1 MNHPLRDLV
10 QEAFAPLGVLARA
23 TDHFSPRQGQTDMA
37 LAVADV
43 VAHGG
48 SLVVEAGT
56 GVGKTFAYL
65 VPALLSGERVL
76 LSTATKALQD
86 QLYARDLP
94 RLVQALNLP
103 VRLALLKGRSS
114 YLCTHRMEMA
124 RRDTQIPDR
133 HTVHLLSRVETW
145 SLSTRTGDLAELPG
159 LDERSPLIPLITS
172 NRENCLGSQCPKF
185 KTCHVNAAR
194 REALGADVV
203 VINHHLFFADMA
215 VRETGMA
222 ELLPSVR
229 VVIFDEAHQL
239 NEVGVNFLGH
249 QLGTA
254 QLLDVT
260 RDMLATGLQ
269 LARGLA
275 DWQGVCSGLERAAR
289 ELRLMGGK
297 RHSAVKLRWTE
308 QAPDEM
314 HAGAWEQSLQD
325 VGAACVQALQALDT
339 VSEIAP
345 DFIRLHDR
353 VAEVA
358 KRVDAFLNPCAPDA
372 VRWVDISASQMRLM
386 EAPLDIAET
395 VRERLMKQSSAMAA
409 DEADQEPPPWL
420 DEPLFDQTAAAHDET
435 GDIAF
440 DAQDHDTE
448 ASPFNSADPMR
459 PVEDTRPRAWVFTSA
474 TLGDDPR
481 LRWFTEPCGLE
492 SATVLRVSSPFDYP
506 AQASLYVPR
515 DIVRPNDPAHSAQ
528 VATIASDAVRR
539 LGGRTLVLTTTL
551 RALRAIGDAMKQQLE
566 GSGVEVLVQGEW
578 PKRHLMERFR
588 EGAKVG
594 EGGCVLVAS
603 ATFWEGFDVP
613 GDALQLVIIDKLP
626 FPPPNDPLVE
636 ARSKRLEAQ
645 GRSPFNDYF
654 VPEAVVA
661 LKQGAGRLIRTESDQ
676 GVLVLCDN
684 RLVTTG
690 YGRRLIAALPPM
702 HQLQTAEALVQS
714 LDALNQDFISRTSTT
729 TF

>member
-1 MNHPLRDLV
+1 MTHSLHDLV

-43 VAHGG
+43 VSHGG

-86 QLYARDLP
+86 QLFARDLP
-94 RLVQALNLP
+94 RLVESLNLP

-114 YLCTHRMEMA
+114 YLCTHRLEMA
-124 RRDTQIPDR
+124 RRDVQIPDR
-133 HTVHLLSRVETW
+133 HTVHLLSRVEVW

-254 QLLDVT
+254 QLLDVA
-260 RDMLATGLQ
+260 RDLLATGLQ

-275 DWQGVCSGLERAAR
+275 DWQGVCAGLERSAR

-297 RHSAVKLRWTE
+297 RHSAAKLRWTE
-308 QAPDEM
+308 EAPDGI
-314 HAGAWEQSLQD
+314 HAGAWAQSLQD

-345 DFIRLHDR
+345 DFMRLHDR

-395 VRERLMKQSSAMAA
+395 VRERLMKQSAVMAE
-409 DEADQEPPPWL
+409 DTVDQEPPPWH
-420 DEPLFDQTAAAHDET
+420 DEPSWDQTATALDDPEATPFDT
-435 GDIAF
+435 AF
-440 DAQDHDTE
+440 
-448 ASPFNSADPMR
+448 PMR
-459 PVEDTRPRAWVFTSA
+459 PDDDTRPRAWVFTSA

-528 VATIASDAVRR
+528 VAAIASDAVRR

-551 RALRAIGDAMKQQLE
+551 RALRAIGDVMKQQLE

-578 PKRHLMERFR
+578 PKRHLMTRFR
-588 EGAKVG
+588 EGANHTS
-594 EGGCVLVAS
+594 GGCVLVAS

-661 LKQGAGRLIRTESDQ
+661 LKQGAGRLIRTESDR

-690 YGRRLIAALPPM
+690 YGRRLVAALPPM
-702 HQLQTAEALVQS
+702 QQLHTPEELLHS
-714 LDALNQDFISRTSTT
+714 LDALHQDFISKSSTT
-729 TF
+729 IF

>member
-1 MNHPLRDLV
+1 MDNPLRDMV
-10 QEAFAPLGVLARA
+10 QEAFQPMGVLARA
-23 TDHFSPRQGQTDMA
+23 TDLFQPRPGQTDMA

-86 QLYARDLP
+86 QLFARDLP

-124 RRDTQIPDR
+124 RQGSSLPDR
-133 HTVHLLSRVETW
+133 TMVHLLAKVETW
-145 SLSTRTGDLAELPG
+145 SHATQTGDLAELPG

-172 NRENCLGSQCPKF
+172 NRDNCLGSQCPKF

-239 NEVGVNFLGH
+239 NETGVQFLGH

-254 QLLDVT
+254 QLLDLT

-275 DWQGVCSGLERAAR
+275 DWQGASSTLERATR
-289 ELRLMGGK
+289 ELRLVAGK
-297 RHSAVKLRWTE
+297 RPGAQKLRWTGE
-308 QAPDEM
+308 APEGI
-314 HAGAWEQSLQD
+314 HPEAWSLALQD
-325 VGAACVQALQALDT
+325 LGAACVQALRALET
-339 VSEIAP
+339 VSELAP
-345 DFIRLHDR
+345 DFVRMFER
-353 VAEVA
+353 VADIA
-358 KRVDAFLNPCAPDA
+358 QQVDAFLKPCAAEA
-372 VRWVDISASQMRLM
+372 VRWVDISASQVRLM
-386 EAPLDIAET
+386 EAPLDIAQS
-395 VRERLMKQSSAMAA
+395 VRDKLMASKPTPAQAPNSHA
-409 DEADQEPPPWL
+409 DERA
-420 DEPLFDQTAAAHDET
+420 
-435 GDIAF
+435 
-440 DAQDHDTE
+440 
-448 ASPFNSADPMR
+448 
-459 PVEDTRPRAWVFTSA
+459 RAWVFTSA
-474 TLGDDPR
+474 TLGDDDR
-481 LRWFTEPCGLE
+481 LSWFTEPCGLE
-492 SATVLRVSSPFDYP
+492 SAKVLRVGSPFDYP
-506 AQASLYVPR
+506 NQASVYVPR
-515 DIVRPNDPAHSAQ
+515 HVVRPNDPAHSAQ
-528 VATIASDAVRR
+528 VAQLASDAVRR

-551 RALRAIGDAMKQQLE
+551 RALRAIGELMKQQLE
-566 GSGVEVLVQGEW
+566 GSGIEVLVQGEW
-578 PKRHLMERFR
+578 PKRHLMARFR
-588 EGAKVG
+588 EGAQAG

-613 GDALQLVIIDKLP
+613 GDALQLVVIDKLP

-636 ARSKRLEAQ
+636 ARSKRLESQ
-645 GRSPFNDYF
+645 GRSAFNDYF

-661 LKQGAGRLIRTESDQ
+661 LKQGAGRLIRRETDQ
-676 GVLVLCDN
+676 GMLILCDN

-690 YGRRLIAALPPM
+690 YGKRLLAALPAM
-702 HQLQTAEALVQS
+702 RRLDSDDQLFQALEALKLS
-714 LDALNQDFISRTSTT
+714 AITTASTT
-729 TF
+729 VS

>member
-1 MNHPLRDLV
+1 MTHPLRDLV

-48 SLVVEAGT
+48 NLVVEAGT

-86 QLYARDLP
+86 QLFARDLP

-275 DWQGVCSGLERAAR
+275 DWQGVCAGLERAAR

-308 QAPDEM
+308 QAPDDI

-345 DFIRLHDR
+345 DFMRLHDR

-395 VRERLMKQSSAMAA
+395 VRERLMKQSSALVHE
-409 DEADQEPPPWL
+409 EADQV
-420 DEPLFDQTAAAHDET
+420 Q
-435 GDIAF
+435 
-440 DAQDHDTE
+440 DAE
-448 ASPFNSADPMR
+448 ASPFDTAFPMR

-506 AQASLYVPR
+506 TQASLYVPR
-515 DIVRPNDPAHSAQ
+515 DIVRPNDPAHSVQ
-528 VATIASDAVRR
+528 VAAIASDAVRR

-566 GSGVEVLVQGEW
+566 GSGIEVLVQGEW

-588 EGAKVG
+588 EGAQAG
-594 EGGCVLVAS
+594 EGGYVLVAS

-661 LKQGAGRLIRTESDQ
+661 LKQGAGRLIRTEADQ

-690 YGRRLIAALPPM
+690 YGRRLMAALPPM
-702 HQLQTAEALVQS
+702 QQLQTAEALAQS
-714 LDALNQDFISRTSTT
+714 LDALSQDFISKTSTT

>member
-1 MNHPLRDLV
+1 MTHPLRDLV

-23 TDHFSPRQGQTDMA
+23 TDHFTPRQGQTDMA

-43 VAHGG
+43 VAQGG

-103 VRLALLKGRSS
+103 IRLALLKGRSS
-114 YLCTHRMEMA
+114 YLCTHRMEIA
-124 RRDTQIPDR
+124 RRDTSMPDR
-133 HTVHLLSRVETW
+133 HTMHLLSRVETW

-194 REALGADVV
+194 RDALGADVV

-269 LARGLA
+269 LAGGLA
-275 DWQGVCSGLERAAR
+275 DWQGVCAALERAAR

-297 RHSAVKLRWTE
+297 RMGAVKLRWTE
-308 QAPDEM
+308 DAPEGI
-314 HAGAWEQSLQD
+314 HAGAWAQSLQD

-345 DFIRLHDR
+345 DFMRLHDR

-372 VRWVDISASQMRLM
+372 VRWVDVSASQMRLM

-395 VRERLMKQSSAMAA
+395 VRERLMKQSATITDA
-409 DEADQEPPPWL
+409 DTDLEPLPWH
-420 DEPLFDQTAAAHDET
+420 DEPSFEDVPQQDEQ
-435 GDIAF
+435 GSAF
-440 DAQDHDTE
+440 D
-448 ASPFNSADPMR
+448 SAFPMR
-459 PVEDTRPRAWVFTSA
+459 PTEDTRPRSWVFTSA

-492 SATVLRVSSPFDYP
+492 SATVLRVTSPFDYP

-528 VATIASDAVRR
+528 VAAIASDAVRR

-551 RALRAIGDAMKQQLE
+551 RALRAIGDVMKQQLE
-566 GSGVEVLVQGEW
+566 GAGIEVLVQGEW

-588 EGAKVG
+588 EGSKVG

-702 HQLQTAEALVQS
+702 HPLQTAEELAQS
-714 LDALNQDFISRTSTT
+714 LDALSQDFISRASTT

>member
-1 MNHPLRDLV
+1 
-10 QEAFAPLGVLARA
+10 
-23 TDHFSPRQGQTDMA
+23 
-37 LAVADV
+37 
-43 VAHGG
+43 
-48 SLVVEAGT
+48 
-56 GVGKTFAYL
+56 
-65 VPALLSGERVL
+65 
-76 LSTATKALQD
+76 
-86 QLYARDLP
+86 
-94 RLVQALNLP
+94 
-103 VRLALLKGRSS
+103 
-114 YLCTHRMEMA
+114 
-124 RRDTQIPDR
+124 
-133 HTVHLLSRVETW
+133 
-145 SLSTRTGDLAELPG
+145 LAELPG

-297 RHSAVKLRWTE
+297 RHSAAKLRWTE

-314 HAGAWEQSLQD
+314 HAGAWEQALQD

-345 DFIRLHDR
+345 DFMRLHDR

-395 VRERLMKQSSAMAA
+395 VRERLMKQSATTTH
-409 DEADQEPPPWL
+409 EDQEPPPWH
-420 DEPLFDQTAAAHDET
+420 DEPSFEPPTAEFDEALDAET
-435 GDIAF
+435 
-440 DAQDHDTE
+440 
-448 ASPFNSADPMR
+448 SPFDSAFPMR

-528 VATIASDAVRR
+528 VAAIASEAVRR

-551 RALRAIGDAMKQQLE
+551 RALRAIGEVMKQQLE
-566 GSGVEVLVQGEW
+566 GSGIEVLVQGEW

-588 EGAKVG
+588 EGAKAG

-702 HQLQTAEALVQS
+702 RQLQTADALAQS
-714 LDALNQDFISRTSTT
+714 LDALSQDFISRTSTT

>member
-1 MNHPLRDLV
+1 MSHPLRDLV

-86 QLYARDLP
+86 QLFARDLP

-103 VRLALLKGRSS
+103 IRLALLKGRSS

-145 SLSTRTGDLAELPG
+145 SHSTRTGDLAELPG

-260 RDMLATGLQ
+260 RDILATGLQ

-275 DWQGVCSGLERAAR
+275 DWQGVCSSLERAAR
-289 ELRLMGGK
+289 ELRLIGGK
-297 RHSAVKLRWTE
+297 RMGQVKLRWTE
-308 QAPDEM
+308 DAPEGI
-314 HAGAWEQSLQD
+314 HPGAWEQSLQD
-325 VGAACVQALQALDT
+325 LGAACVQSLHALDT

-345 DFIRLHDR
+345 DFMRLHDR
-353 VAEVA
+353 VAEMA

-372 VRWVDISASQMRLM
+372 VRWVDVSASQMRLM

-395 VRERLMKQSSAMAA
+395 VRERLMKQSAVIAQDNAS
-409 DEADQEPPPWL
+409 QEPPPWH
-420 DEPLFDQTAAAHDET
+420 DEPSFEEDPASH
-435 GDIAF
+435 
-440 DAQDHDTE
+440 DAQDAADMQSDDVE
-448 ASPFNSADPMR
+448 GSAFDSAFPMR
-459 PVEDTRPRAWVFTSA
+459 PTEDTRPRAWVFTSA

-528 VATIASDAVRR
+528 VAAIASDAVRR

-551 RALRAIGDAMKQQLE
+551 RALRAIGDVMKQQLE

-636 ARSKRLEAQ
+636 ARSKRLESQ

-702 HQLQTAEALVQS
+702 HQLQTAEALAES
-714 LDALNQDFISRTSTT
+714 LEALNQDFISRASTT

>member
-1 MNHPLRDLV
+1 
-10 QEAFAPLGVLARA
+10 
-23 TDHFSPRQGQTDMA
+23 
-37 LAVADV
+37 
-43 VAHGG
+43 
-48 SLVVEAGT
+48 
-56 GVGKTFAYL
+56 
-65 VPALLSGERVL
+65 
-76 LSTATKALQD
+76 
-86 QLYARDLP
+86 
-94 RLVQALNLP
+94 LVQALNLP
-103 VRLALLKGRSS
+103 IRLALLKGRSS

-124 RRDTQIPDR
+124 RRDTSMPDR
-133 HTVHLLSRVETW
+133 HTMHLLSRVETW

-194 REALGADVV
+194 RDALGADVV

-275 DWQGVCSGLERAAR
+275 DWQGVCAALERAAR

-297 RHSAVKLRWTE
+297 RMGAVKLRWTE
-308 QAPDEM
+308 DAPESI
-314 HAGAWEQSLQD
+314 HAGAWAQSLQD

-345 DFIRLHDR
+345 DFMRLHDR

-372 VRWVDISASQMRLM
+372 VRWVDVSASQMRLM

-395 VRERLMKQSSAMAA
+395 VRERLMKQSAITT
-409 DEADQEPPPWL
+409 DDDTDLEPLPWH
-420 DEPLFDQTAAAHDET
+420 DEPSFEDVPQQDEQAS
-435 GDIAF
+435 AF
-440 DAQDHDTE
+440 D
-448 ASPFNSADPMR
+448 SAFPMR
-459 PVEDTRPRAWVFTSA
+459 PTEDTRPRSWVFTSA

-492 SATVLRVSSPFDYP
+492 SATVLRVTSPFDYP

-528 VATIASDAVRR
+528 VAAMASDAVRR

-551 RALRAIGDAMKQQLE
+551 RALRAIGDVMKQQLE
-566 GSGVEVLVQGEW
+566 GSGIEVLVQGEW
-578 PKRHLMERFR
+578 PKRYLMERFR
-588 EGAKVG
+588 EGCNVG

-690 YGRRLIAALPPM
+690 YGRRLISALPPM
-702 HQLQTAEALVQS
+702 RPLQTAEELAQS
-714 LDALNQDFISRTSTT
+714 LDALSQDFISRASTT

>member
-1 MNHPLRDLV
+1 MSHPLRDLV

-86 QLYARDLP
+86 QLFARDLP

-103 VRLALLKGRSS
+103 IRLALLKGRAS
-114 YLCTHRMEMA
+114 YLCTHRLEIA

-260 RDMLATGLQ
+260 RDILATGLQ

-275 DWQGVCSGLERAAR
+275 DWQGVCAALERAAR
-289 ELRLMGGK
+289 ELRLIGGK
-297 RHSAVKLRWTE
+297 RTSAVKLRWTDDAPE
-308 QAPDEM
+308 GIHSGVWMQA
-314 HAGAWEQSLQD
+314 LQD

-345 DFIRLHDR
+345 DFMRLHDR

-358 KRVDAFLNPCAPDA
+358 KRVDAFLNACAPDA

-395 VRERLMKQSSAMAA
+395 VRERLMKQTVSNAETSA
-409 DEADQEPPPWL
+409 DTEPPPWA
-420 DEPLFDQTAAAHDET
+420 DEPVLQATVALV
-435 GDIAF
+435 GD
-440 DAQDHDTE
+440 
-448 ASPFNSADPMR
+448 M
-459 PVEDTRPRAWVFTSA
+459 PVQAGEDTRPRSWVFTSA

-528 VATIASDAVRR
+528 VATLASDAVRR
-539 LGGRTLVLTTTL
+539 LGGRTLVLTTTV
-551 RALRAIGDAMKQQLE
+551 RAVRAIGEAMKQQLE
-566 GSGVEVLVQGEW
+566 GSGIEVLVQGEW
-578 PKRHLMERFR
+578 PKRHLMTRFR
-588 EGAKVG
+588 DGAVNG

-613 GDALQLVIIDKLP
+613 GDALQLVVIDKLP

-702 HQLQTAEALVQS
+702 HQLSSAQALAQS
-714 LDALNQDFISRTSTT
+714 LDALNQDFISKTSTT

>member
-1 MNHPLRDLV
+1 MSHPLRDLV

-86 QLYARDLP
+86 QLFARDLP

-103 VRLALLKGRSS
+103 IRLALLKGRSS

-289 ELRLMGGK
+289 ELRLIGGK
-297 RHSAVKLRWTE
+297 RMGAVKLRWTE
-308 QAPDEM
+308 EAPEGI
-314 HAGAWEQSLQD
+314 HPGAWEQSLQD

-345 DFIRLHDR
+345 DFTRLHDR

-358 KRVDAFLNPCAPDA
+358 KRVDAFLNPCASDA
-372 VRWVDISASQMRLM
+372 VRWVDVSASQMRLM

-395 VRERLMKQSSAMAA
+395 VRERLMKQSTVMA
-409 DEADQEPPPWL
+409 DEAGEQEPPPWH
-420 DEPLFDQTAAAHDET
+420 DEPVQF
-435 GDIAF
+435 GDGDAEASAF
-440 DAQDHDTE
+440 DSAFPMQPAQ
-448 ASPFNSADPMR
+448 
-459 PVEDTRPRAWVFTSA
+459 DTRPRAWVFTSA

-528 VATIASDAVRR
+528 VAAIASEAVRR

-551 RALRAIGDAMKQQLE
+551 RALRAIGDVMKQQLD
-566 GSGVEVLVQGEW
+566 GSGIEVLVQGEW

-594 EGGCVLVAS
+594 EGGRVLVAS

-636 ARSKRLEAQ
+636 ARSKRLESQ

-702 HQLQTAEALVQS
+702 RQLQTADALTQS
-714 LDALNQDFISRTSTT
+714 LDELSQDFISKTSTT
-729 TF
+729 TY

>member
-43 VAHGG
+43 VAQGG

-65 VPALLSGERVL
+65 VPVLLSGERVL

-308 QAPDEM
+308 EAPEGI
-314 HAGAWEQSLQD
+314 HQGAWEQSLQD

-345 DFIRLHDR
+345 DFMRLHDR

-395 VRERLMKQSSAMAA
+395 VRERLMKQPAMVAS
-409 DEADQEPPPWL
+409 EEEDQEPPPWQ
-420 DEPLFDQTAAAHDET
+420 DEPSFEEAPASHDASSFDS
-435 GDIAF
+435 AF
-440 DAQDHDTE
+440 
-448 ASPFNSADPMR
+448 PLR
-459 PVEDTRPRAWVFTSA
+459 PVEDTRPRSWVFTSA

-506 AQASLYVPR
+506 AQASLFVPR

-528 VATIASDAVRR
+528 VAVLASDAVRR

-566 GSGVEVLVQGEW
+566 GSGIEVLVQGEW

-588 EGAKVG
+588 EGSKAG

-603 ATFWEGFDVP
+603 TTFWEGFDVP

-702 HQLQTAEALVQS
+702 RQLQTAEALAQS
-714 LDALNQDFISRTSTT
+714 LDALSQDFISRASTT

>member
-1 MNHPLRDLV
+1 MSHPLRDLV

-23 TDHFSPRQGQTDMA
+23 TDHFNPRQGQTDMA

-86 QLYARDLP
+86 QLFARDLP

-103 VRLALLKGRSS
+103 IRLALLKGRAS

-124 RRDTQIPDR
+124 RRDTHMPDR
-133 HTVHLLSRVETW
+133 HTMHLLSRIETW

-260 RDMLATGLQ
+260 RDILATGLQ

-275 DWQGVCSGLERAAR
+275 DWQGVCAGLERAAR
-289 ELRLMGGK
+289 ELRLIGGK
-297 RHSAVKLRWTE
+297 RSGAVKLRWVDE
-308 QAPDEM
+308 APEGI
-314 HAGAWEQSLQD
+314 HPGAWEQSLQD
-325 VGAACVQALQALDT
+325 VGSACVQALQALDT

-345 DFIRLHDR
+345 DFMRLHDR

-358 KRVDAFLNPCAPDA
+358 KRVDAFLKACAPDA
-372 VRWVDISASQMRLM
+372 VRWVDVSASQMRLM

-395 VRERLMKQSSAMAA
+395 VRERLMKPA
-409 DEADQEPPPWL
+409 EPAPWH
-420 DEPLFDQTAAAHDET
+420 DEPAVADAA
-435 GDIAF
+435 
-440 DAQDHDTE
+440 
-448 ASPFNSADPMR
+448 
-459 PVEDTRPRAWVFTSA
+459 DTRPRTWVFTSA

-515 DIVRPNDPAHSAQ
+515 DMVRPNDPAHSTQ
-528 VATIASDAVRR
+528 VAALASDAVRR
-539 LGGRTLVLTTTL
+539 LGGRSLVLTTTL
-551 RALRAIGDAMKQQLE
+551 RALRAIGDVMKQRLE
-566 GSGVEVLVQGEW
+566 GSGIDVLVQGEW

-588 EGAKVG
+588 DGAKVG

-690 YGRRLIAALPPM
+690 YGRRLIASLPPM
-702 HQLQTAEALVQS
+702 RQLQSSEALAQS
-714 LDALNQDFISRTSTT
+714 LSGLNQDFISKSSTT
-729 TF
+729 VF

>member
-23 TDHFSPRQGQTDMA
+23 TDHFTPRQGQTDMA

-43 VAHGG
+43 VAQGG

-86 QLYARDLP
+86 QLFARDLP

-103 VRLALLKGRSS
+103 IRLALLKGRSS
-114 YLCTHRMEMA
+114 YLCTHRLEVA

-239 NEVGVNFLGH
+239 NEIGVNFLGH

-260 RDMLATGLQ
+260 RDILATGLQ

-297 RHSAVKLRWTE
+297 RSGAVKLRWTDE
-308 QAPDEM
+308 APEGI
-314 HAGAWEQSLQD
+314 HPGAWAQSLQD

-339 VSEIAP
+339 VSELAP
-345 DFIRLHDR
+345 DFMRLHDR
-353 VAEVA
+353 VGEVA
-358 KRVDAFLNPCAPDA
+358 KRVDAFLNPCAADA
-372 VRWVDISASQMRLM
+372 VRWVDVSASQMRLM

-395 VRERLMKQSSAMAA
+395 VRERLIKQTPTTTEQDA
-409 DEADQEPPPWL
+409 DHEPPPW
-420 DEPLFDQTAAAHDET
+420 QDET
-435 GDIAF
+435 EVMQA
-440 DAQDHDTE
+440 
-448 ASPFNSADPMR
+448 
-459 PVEDTRPRAWVFTSA
+459 VEERRPRAWVFTSA

-528 VATIASDAVRR
+528 VAALASDAVRR

-551 RALRAIGDAMKQQLE
+551 RALRAIGDVMKQQLE
-566 GSGVEVLVQGEW
+566 GSGIEVLVQGEW

-588 EGAKVG
+588 EGVKAG

-613 GDALQLVIIDKLP
+613 GDALQLVVIDKLP

-636 ARSKRLEAQ
+636 ARSKRLEEQ

-661 LKQGAGRLIRTESDQ
+661 LKQGAGRLIRTESDL

-690 YGRRLIAALPPM
+690 YGRRLMAALPPM
-702 HQLQTAEALVQS
+702 RHLQTPEAMTQS
-714 LDALNQDFISRTSTT
+714 LEALNQHLISKTSTT
-729 TF
+729 TL

>member
-1 MNHPLRDLV
+1 MTHPLRDMV

-23 TDHFSPRQGQTDMA
+23 TDQFSPRQGQTDMA

-86 QLYARDLP
+86 QLFARDLP

-103 VRLALLKGRSS
+103 VRLALLNGRAS
-114 YLCTHRMEMA
+114 YLCTHRMELA
-124 RRDTQIPDR
+124 RRDTSMPDR
-133 HTVHLLSRVETW
+133 HTTHLLSRVETW

-194 REALGADVV
+194 RDALGADVV

-239 NEVGVNFLGH
+239 NETGVNFLGH

-275 DWQGVCSGLERAAR
+275 DWQGLCAGLERAAR
-289 ELRLMGGK
+289 ELRLIGGK
-297 RHSAVKLRWTE
+297 RPGAVKLRWTDE
-308 QAPDEM
+308 APEGI
-314 HAGAWEQSLQD
+314 HLGAWEQSLQD

-345 DFIRLHDR
+345 DFMRLHDR
-353 VAEVA
+353 VGEIAQ
-358 KRVDAFLNPCAPDA
+358 RVDTFLNPCAADA
-372 VRWVDISASQMRLM
+372 VRWVDVSASQMRLM
-386 EAPLDIAET
+386 QAPLDIAQT
-395 VRERLMKQSSAMAA
+395 VRERLMKQTVVATHEGAS
-409 DEADQEPPPWL
+409 DE
-420 DEPLFDQTAAAHDET
+420 
-435 GDIAF
+435 
-440 DAQDHDTE
+440 
-448 ASPFNSADPMR
+448 SPFDSAFPMA
-459 PVEDTRPRAWVFTSA
+459 PAEDTRPRSWVFTSA

-492 SATVLRVSSPFDYP
+492 SATILRVSSPFDYP
-506 AQASLYVPR
+506 AQACLFVPR

-528 VATIASDAVRR
+528 VAAIASDAVRR

-551 RALRAIGDAMKQQLE
+551 RALRAIGDAMKQQLD
-566 GSGVEVLVQGEW
+566 GSGIEVLVQGEW

-588 EGAKVG
+588 DGAHAG

-613 GDALQLVIIDKLP
+613 GDALQLVVIDKLP
-626 FPPPNDPLVE
+626 FPPPHDPLVE

-676 GVLVLCDN
+676 GILVLCDN

-702 HQLQTAEALVQS
+702 RQLQTADDLAQA
-714 LDALNQDFISRTSTT
+714 LDALSQDLIAKTSTT

>member
-1 MNHPLRDLV
+1 
-10 QEAFAPLGVLARA
+10 
-23 TDHFSPRQGQTDMA
+23 
-37 LAVADV
+37 
-43 VAHGG
+43 
-48 SLVVEAGT
+48 
-56 GVGKTFAYL
+56 
-65 VPALLSGERVL
+65 
-76 LSTATKALQD
+76 
-86 QLYARDLP
+86 
-94 RLVQALNLP
+94 
-103 VRLALLKGRSS
+103 
-114 YLCTHRMEMA
+114 
-124 RRDTQIPDR
+124 
-133 HTVHLLSRVETW
+133 
-145 SLSTRTGDLAELPG
+145 
-159 LDERSPLIPLITS
+159 
-172 NRENCLGSQCPKF
+172 LGSQCPKF

-260 RDMLATGLQ
+260 RDILATGLQ

-275 DWQGVCSGLERAAR
+275 DWQGVCAALERAAR
-289 ELRLMGGK
+289 ELRLIGGK
-297 RHSAVKLRWTE
+297 RTSAVKLRWTDDAPE
-308 QAPDEM
+308 GIHSGVWMQA
-314 HAGAWEQSLQD
+314 LQD

-345 DFIRLHDR
+345 DFMRLHDR

-358 KRVDAFLNPCAPDA
+358 KRVDAFLNACAPDA

-395 VRERLMKQSSAMAA
+395 VRERLMKQTVSNAETSA
-409 DEADQEPPPWL
+409 DTEPPPWA
-420 DEPLFDQTAAAHDET
+420 DEPVLQATVALV
-435 GDIAF
+435 GD
-440 DAQDHDTE
+440 
-448 ASPFNSADPMR
+448 M
-459 PVEDTRPRAWVFTSA
+459 PVQAGEDTRPRSWVFTSA

-528 VATIASDAVRR
+528 VATLASDAVRR

-551 RALRAIGDAMKQQLE
+551 RALRAIGDAMKLQLE
-566 GSGVEVLVQGEW
+566 GSGIEVLVQGEW
-578 PKRHLMERFR
+578 PKRHLMTRFR
-588 EGAKVG
+588 DGAVNG

-613 GDALQLVIIDKLP
+613 GDALQLVVIDKLP

-702 HQLQTAEALVQS
+702 HQLSSAQDLAQS
-714 LDALNQDFISRTSTT
+714 LDALNQDFISKTSTT

>member
-1 MNHPLRDLV
+1 MSHPLRDLV

-23 TDHFSPRQGQTDMA
+23 TDHFTPRDGQTDMA

-43 VAHGG
+43 VAQGG

-86 QLYARDLP
+86 QLFARDLP

-103 VRLALLKGRSS
+103 IRLALLKGRAS
-114 YLCTHRMEMA
+114 YLCTHRMQLA

-172 NRENCLGSQCPKF
+172 NRENCLGSQCPQF

-239 NEVGVNFLGH
+239 NEIGVNFLGH

-260 RDMLATGLQ
+260 RDILATGLQ

-275 DWQGVCSGLERAAR
+275 DWQGVCASFERAAR

-297 RHSAVKLRWTE
+297 RTGAVKLRWTDE
-308 QAPDEM
+308 APEGI
-314 HAGAWEQSLQD
+314 HPGAWSQALQD

-353 VAEVA
+353 VAEIA
-358 KRVDAFLNPCAPDA
+358 KRVDAFLNPCAADA
-372 VRWVDISASQMRLM
+372 VRWMDLSASQMRLM
-386 EAPLDIAET
+386 EAPLDIAQT
-395 VRERLMKQSSAMAA
+395 VRERLVKAPSAHATA
-409 DEADQEPPPWL
+409 IEEEAPWQDEDNATL
-420 DEPLFDQTAAAHDET
+420 AT
-435 GDIAF
+435 
-440 DAQDHDTE
+440 
-448 ASPFNSADPMR
+448 
-459 PVEDTRPRAWVFTSA
+459 EDTRPKSWVFTSA
-474 TLGDDPR
+474 TLGDDPH

-492 SATVLRVSSPFDYP
+492 SATILRVSSPFDYP
-506 AQASLYVPR
+506 AQAAVYVPR
-515 DIVRPNDPAHSAQ
+515 DIVRPNDPTHSQQ
-528 VATIASDAVRR
+528 VALMASDAVRR

-551 RALRAIGDAMKQQLE
+551 RALRTIGDAIKQQLDGAE
-566 GSGVEVLVQGEW
+566 IEVLVQGEW
-578 PKRHLMERFR
+578 PKRHLMTRFR
-588 EGAKVG
+588 EGATSG
-594 EGGCVLVAS
+594 SQGCVLVAS

-613 GDALQLVIIDKLP
+613 GDALQLVVIDKLP
-626 FPPPNDPLVE
+626 FPPPHDPLVE
-636 ARSKRLEAQ
+636 ARSKRLESQ

-676 GVLVLCDN
+676 GVLVVCDN

-690 YGRRLIAALPPM
+690 YGKRLMAALPEM
-702 HQLQTAEALVQS
+702 RQLPSAEALAQ
-714 LDALNQDFISRTSTT
+714 ALEALRQTALTKTSTT

>member
-1 MNHPLRDLV
+1 MSHPLRDLV

-86 QLYARDLP
+86 QLFARDLP

-103 VRLALLKGRSS
+103 IRLALLKGRSS

-289 ELRLMGGK
+289 ELRLIGGK
-297 RHSAVKLRWTE
+297 RMGAVKLRWTE
-308 QAPDEM
+308 EAPEGI
-314 HAGAWEQSLQD
+314 HPGAWEQSLQD

-345 DFIRLHDR
+345 DFMRLHDR

-358 KRVDAFLNPCAPDA
+358 KRVDAFLNPCASDA
-372 VRWVDISASQMRLM
+372 VRWVDVSASQMRLM

-395 VRERLMKQSSAMAA
+395 VRERLMKQSTVMA
-409 DEADQEPPPWL
+409 DEAGEQEPPPWH
-420 DEPLFDQTAAAHDET
+420 DEPVQF
-435 GDIAF
+435 GDGDAEASAF
-440 DAQDHDTE
+440 DSAFPMQPAQ
-448 ASPFNSADPMR
+448 
-459 PVEDTRPRAWVFTSA
+459 DTRPRAWVFTSA

-528 VATIASDAVRR
+528 VAAIASEAVRR

-551 RALRAIGDAMKQQLE
+551 RALRAIGDVMKQQLD
-566 GSGVEVLVQGEW
+566 GSGIEVLVQGEW

-636 ARSKRLEAQ
+636 ARSKRLESQ

-702 HQLQTAEALVQS
+702 RQLQTADALTQS
-714 LDALNQDFISRTSTT
+714 LDELSQDFISRISTT

>member
-1 MNHPLRDLV
+1 MDNPLRDMV

-23 TDHFSPRQGQTDMA
+23 TEQFQPRAGQTEMA

-86 QLYARDLP
+86 QLFARDLP

-114 YLCTHRMEMA
+114 YLCTHRLEMA
-124 RRDTQIPDR
+124 RQSSSLPDR
-133 HTVHLLSRVETW
+133 TSVHLLAKVETW
-145 SLSTRTGDLAELPG
+145 SHATTTGDLAELPG
-159 LDERSPLIPLITS
+159 LDERSPLIPWITS
-172 NRENCLGSQCPKF
+172 SRDNCLGSQCPKF
-185 KTCHVNAAR
+185 KGCHVNAAR

-222 ELLPSVR
+222 ELLPTVR

-239 NEVGVNFLGH
+239 NETGVQFLGH

-254 QLLDVT
+254 QLLDLT

-275 DWQGVCSGLERAAR
+275 DWQGVSSLLERATR
-289 ELRLMGGK
+289 ELRLVAGK
-297 RHSAVKLRWTE
+297 RPGALTLRWTGE
-308 QAPDEM
+308 APEGI
-314 HAGAWEQSLQD
+314 HPEAWSLALQD
-325 VGAACVQALQALDT
+325 LGAACVQTLRAMET
-339 VSEIAP
+339 VSELAP
-345 DFIRLHDR
+345 DFVRMFER
-353 VAEVA
+353 VAEIA
-358 KRVDAFLNPCAPDA
+358 QQVDAFLKPCAPEA
-372 VRWVDISASQMRLM
+372 VRWLDVTASQVRLM
-386 EAPLDIAET
+386 EAPLDIAQSVRDKLLCAKPQET
-395 VRERLMKQSSAMAA
+395 GKPGAS
-409 DEADQEPPPWL
+409 L
-420 DEPLFDQTAAAHDET
+420 DE
-435 GDIAF
+435 
-440 DAQDHDTE
+440 
-448 ASPFNSADPMR
+448 
-459 PVEDTRPRAWVFTSA
+459 RPRAWVFTSA
-474 TLGDDPR
+474 TLGDDDG
-481 LRWFTEPCGLE
+481 LTWFTEPCGLE
-492 SATVLRVSSPFDYP
+492 SAQVLRVSSPFDYP
-506 AQASLYVPR
+506 NQASVYVPR
-515 DIVRPNDPAHSAQ
+515 HLVRPNDPAHSAQ
-528 VATIASDAVRR
+528 VAQLASDAVRR

-551 RALRAIGDAMKQQLE
+551 RALRAIGELMKQQLD
-566 GSGVEVLVQGEW
+566 GSGIEVLVQGEW
-578 PKRHLMERFR
+578 PKRHLMARFR
-588 EGAKVG
+588 EGAQAA

-613 GDALQLVIIDKLP
+613 GEALQLVVIDKLP

-661 LKQGAGRLIRTESDQ
+661 LKQGAGRLIRRETDQ
-676 GVLVLCDN
+676 GLLVLCDN

-690 YGRRLIAALPPM
+690 YGKRLLVALPAMRRLENDEELIQA
-702 HQLQTAEALVQS
+702 
-714 LDALNQDFISRTSTT
+714 LDALKQAALTTASTRV
-729 TF
+729 F

>member
-1 MNHPLRDLV
+1 MDNPLRDMV
-10 QEAFAPLGVLARA
+10 QEAFQPMGVLARA
-23 TDHFSPRQGQTDMA
+23 TDLFQPRPGQTDMA

-86 QLYARDLP
+86 QLFARDLP

-124 RRDTQIPDR
+124 RQGSSLPDR
-133 HTVHLLSRVETW
+133 TMVHLLAKVETW
-145 SLSTRTGDLAELPG
+145 SHATQTGDLAELPG

-172 NRENCLGSQCPKF
+172 NRDNCLGSQCPKF

-239 NEVGVNFLGH
+239 NETGVQFLGH

-254 QLLDVT
+254 QLLDLT

-275 DWQGVCSGLERAAR
+275 DWQGASSTLERATR
-289 ELRLMGGK
+289 ELRLVAGK
-297 RHSAVKLRWTE
+297 RPGAQKLRWTGE
-308 QAPDEM
+308 APEGI
-314 HAGAWEQSLQD
+314 HPEAWSLALQD
-325 VGAACVQALQALDT
+325 LGAACVQALRALET
-339 VSEIAP
+339 VSELAP
-345 DFIRLHDR
+345 DFVRMFER
-353 VAEVA
+353 VADIA
-358 KRVDAFLNPCAPDA
+358 QQVDAFLKPCAAEA
-372 VRWVDISASQMRLM
+372 VRWVDISASQVRLM
-386 EAPLDIAET
+386 EAPLDIAQS
-395 VRERLMKQSSAMAA
+395 VRDKLMASKPTPAQAPNSHA
-409 DEADQEPPPWL
+409 DERA
-420 DEPLFDQTAAAHDET
+420 
-435 GDIAF
+435 
-440 DAQDHDTE
+440 
-448 ASPFNSADPMR
+448 
-459 PVEDTRPRAWVFTSA
+459 RAWVFTSA
-474 TLGDDPR
+474 TLGDDDR
-481 LRWFTEPCGLE
+481 LSWFTEPCGLE
-492 SATVLRVSSPFDYP
+492 SAKVLRVGSPFDYP
-506 AQASLYVPR
+506 NQASVYVPR
-515 DIVRPNDPAHSAQ
+515 HVVRPNDPAHSAQ
-528 VATIASDAVRR
+528 VAQLASDAVRR

-551 RALRAIGDAMKQQLE
+551 RALRAIGELMKQHLE
-566 GSGVEVLVQGEW
+566 GSGIEVLVQGEW
-578 PKRHLMERFR
+578 PKRHLMARFR
-588 EGAKVG
+588 EGAQAG

-613 GDALQLVIIDKLP
+613 GDALQLVVIDKLP

-636 ARSKRLEAQ
+636 ARSKRLESQ
-645 GRSPFNDYF
+645 GRSAFNDYF

-661 LKQGAGRLIRTESDQ
+661 LKQGAGRLIRRETDQ
-676 GVLVLCDN
+676 GMLILCDN

-690 YGRRLIAALPPM
+690 YGKRLLAALPAM
-702 HQLQTAEALVQS
+702 RRLDSDDQLFQALEALKLS
-714 LDALNQDFISRTSTT
+714 AITTASTT
-729 TF
+729 VS